1 MKILIAIIGCYALS
15 YTHYFLD
22 GDLAWYVFANDCRF
36 IIAVYSVAAYNL
48 ANKENS
54 TLKMF
59 LLAMAIHWCSAFFFS
74 LLDDLGLTDGQILG
88 FVARQFFIFVEIL
101 LFFSFTSTMIYK
113 TILNREKIADDKQ
126 RDSTDN

>member
-22 GDLAWYVFANDCRF
+22 GDLTWYVFANDCRF

-74 LLDDLGLTDGQILG
+74 LLDDFD
-88 FVARQFFIFVEIL
+88 
-101 LFFSFTSTMIYK
+101 
-113 TILNREKIADDKQ
+113 
-126 RDSTDN
+126 

>member
-22 GDLAWYVFANDCRF
+22 GDLTWYVFANDCRF

-88 FVARQFFIFVEIL
+88 F
-101 LFFSFTSTMIYK
+101 
-113 TILNREKIADDKQ
+113 
-126 RDSTDN
+126 

>member
-1 MKILIAIIGCYALS
+1 
-15 YTHYFLD
+15 
-22 GDLAWYVFANDCRF
+22 
-36 IIAVYSVAAYNL
+36 
-48 ANKENS
+48 
-54 TLKMF
+54 MF

-101 LFFSFTSTMIYK
+101 LFFSFTSTIIYK